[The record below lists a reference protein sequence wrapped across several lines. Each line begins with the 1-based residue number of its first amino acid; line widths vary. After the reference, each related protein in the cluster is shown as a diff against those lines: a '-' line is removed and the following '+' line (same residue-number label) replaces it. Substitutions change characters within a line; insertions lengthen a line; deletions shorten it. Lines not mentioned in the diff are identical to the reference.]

1 MIKIKKIKLL
11 KIISLILL
19 LFWMCTVFYF
29 SSQGS
34 DNSSSTNSSFTE
46 FIINLNP
53 NNAKLPTEE
62 KAKLIEDWST
72 LIRKIAHYSIYTTGG
87 FLMAFTFQSRNLNYK
102 KNLILSTIVGGG
114 YAITDEIHQY
124 FVPGRSCQLLD
135 MIIDTTGVVT
145 GIIICFTINEFVKYF
160 KFKKYK

>member
-1 MIKIKKIKLL
+1 
-11 KIISLILL
+11 
-19 LFWMCTVFYF
+19 
-29 SSQGS
+29 
-34 DNSSSTNSSFTE
+34 
-46 FIINLNP
+46 
-53 NNAKLPTEE
+53 
-62 KAKLIEDWST
+62 
-72 LIRKIAHYSIYTTGG
+72 
-87 FLMAFTFQSRNLNYK
+87 MAFTFQSRNLNYK